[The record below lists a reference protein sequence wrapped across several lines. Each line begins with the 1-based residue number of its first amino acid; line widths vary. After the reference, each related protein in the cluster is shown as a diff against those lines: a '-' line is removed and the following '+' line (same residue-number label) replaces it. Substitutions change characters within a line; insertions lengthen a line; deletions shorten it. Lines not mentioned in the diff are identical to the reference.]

1 MADLAKLA
9 ADVRKQ
15 LEKGSIKQGITML
28 KNGLSEYIG
37 TDTYKEV
44 SALETR
50 YKTGERSFNMGTM
63 DNGLWGQTSNQVTV
77 AVLTILDDLSS
88 LELPSAELPS
98 AGTRVTKNF
107 TIPENHGNEPIMVTQ
122 TIENGNV
129 TINPSKKTV
138 LFLASNPSDTAKLKL
153 SEEFQIVS
161 RELQDDQDKFNLR
174 QVFELTADKLHQAML
189 SEAPEIL
196 HFSGHGLKSKIEE
209 ESMGSLAMEIEKSGG
224 LVLQSKQGNRHI
236 VETQAIAN
244 LFKLTM
250 KSGGKIEAVLFNAC
264 YSEEQAKAI
273 NEYIPYVIGMNNAV
287 EDGAAI
293 EFSTGFYRAIAEG
306 QSIELA
312 FEWGLSKV
320 ELEGYTGA
328 SIPVLHKRV

>member
-1 MADLAKLA
+1 MADLEKLA
-9 ADVRKQ
+9 TDVRKQ
-15 LEKGSIKQGITML
+15 LEKGNVKQGITML
-28 KNGLSEYIG
+28 KNGLSEYKG
-37 TDTYKEV
+37 TDIYTQV
-44 SALETR
+44 SALETQ
-50 YKTGERSFNMGTM
+50 YKVAERNFNM
-63 DNGLWGQTSNQVTV
+63 NIIENSLWGQTSNRVTL
-77 AVLTILDDLSS
+77 AVLDILNDLPNLDSEKE
-88 LELPSAELPS
+88 ELHF
-98 AGTRVTKNF
+98 TKNI
-107 TIPENHGNEPIMVTQ
+107 TVPNTHGNSPITITQ
-122 TIENGNV
+122 TIENPTEV
-129 TINPSKKTV
+129 IVPAKKNV

-161 RELQDDQDKFNLR
+161 RELQDEQDIFNLR
-174 QVFELTADKLHQAML
+174 QVFGLTADKLHQAML
-189 SEAPEIL
+189 TEKPDIL

-209 ESMGSLAMEIEKSGG
+209 ESMGGSLSMEIEKSGG

-244 LFKLTM
+244 LFKLAM
-250 KSGGKIEAVLFNAC
+250 KSGGQIEAVLFNAC

-273 NEYIPYVIGMNNAV
+273 NEHIPYVIGMNNAV

-306 QSIELA
+306 QTIELA

-328 SIPVLHKRV
+328 SIPVLHKKA